1 MKLKDFLWALVL
13 VLLGA
18 FLAVPQTREIFETL
32 TSQHPYLMGF
42 VKVSILATMGELLAS
57 RIAKGE
63 FIKPIG
69 VFWKFI
75 VWGFFG
81 IAFAVV
87 FKIFG
92 AGTVA
97 AAEKGLLPTWENASV
112 NKVSIALLTS
122 FFMNT
127 AFAPTFMA
135 LHRILDT
142 FIELGDGKIN
152 KIFKVSLVDVCE
164 EVDWYGYVSFVILKT
179 VPFFWI
185 PAHTITFMLPEQYRV
200 LMAAMLSI
208 ALGAI
213 LAYSK
218 RKK

>member
-1 MKLKDFLWALVL
+1 MKLKDFLWALVI
-13 VLLGA
+13 VLFGA
-18 FLAVPQTREIFETL
+18 FLAVPQTRAIFESL
-32 TSQHPYLMGF
+32 TVEHPYILGF
-42 VKVSILATMGELLAS
+42 IKVSILATMGELLAT

-75 VWGFFG
+75 VWGIFG
-81 IAFAVV
+81 LAFTVV

-97 AAEKGLLPTWENASV
+97 ATEKGLLPVWENGAV
-112 NKVSIALLTS
+112 NNVSRAFLTS

-142 FIELGDGKIN
+142 FIELGEGKIN
-152 KIFKVSLVDVCE
+152 KIFKVRLFDVCK
-164 EVDWYGYVSFVILKT
+164 EVDWYGYISFVILKT
-179 VPFFWI
+179 IPFFWI

-200 LMAAMLSI
+200 LMAAVLSI

-218 RKK
+218 KRK

>member
-18 FLAVPQTREIFETL
+18 FLAIPQTREIFESLTL
-32 TSQHPYLMGF
+32 EHPYLMGF
-42 VKVSILATMGELLAS
+42 IKVSILATMGELLAS
-57 RIAKGE
+57 RITKGE

-97 AAEKGLLPTWENASV
+97 AADKGLLPIWENATV
-112 NKVSIALLTS
+112 NKVSIAFLTS

-135 LHRILDT
+135 FHRIMDT
-142 FIELGDGKIN
+142 FIELGEGKLH
-152 KIFKVSLVDVCE
+152 KILKVSLVDVCK
-164 EVDWYGYVSFVILKT
+164 EVDWHGYISFVVVKT
-179 VPFFWI
+179 IPFFWI

-200 LMAAMLSI
+200 LMAAVLSI

-218 RKK
+218 KRK